1 MGHNDAVSDTDTR
14 PFPDP
19 DPVDATD
26 VDWQRQALDG
36 LLAVLDLR
44 PRPDQGDD
52 VFEGQSQPQ
61 PGGRVFGGQVLAQSL
76 VAAQRTVDAERAV
89 HSMHGYFLRAG
100 DSTEPI
106 TFSVERLRDG
116 RSFSARRVHALQFGR
131 PILSMIASF
140 QLPAVGLDHA
150 EPMPDVP
157 APETLPSLGDRLASV
172 DDDRLR
178 FWQRHRPLDLRHVQ
192 APIHVDAP
200 AETAREQA
208 VWMRTYHTLP
218 DDPALHAAVLAYAS
232 DYTLLEPVLRAHG
245 VTWSRPGLRVASLD
259 HAMWW
264 HRPVRVDQWLLYV
277 QASPSASGAR
287 GLSLGRIYAQDGTL
301 VASVGQEGMVRVP
314 DPPDQRPDPSAGP
327 SARSLG

>member
-19 DPVDATD
+19 DPAALTDATGEPTA
-26 VDWQRQALDG
+26 DWQQHALDG

-44 PRPDQGDD
+44 PRPDEGVD
-52 VFEGQSQPQ
+52 VFEGASQPQ

-76 VAAQRTVDAERAV
+76 VAAQRTVDVERPV

-100 DSTEPI
+100 DSTVPI
-106 TFSVERLRDG
+106 TFAVERLRDG

-140 QLPAVGLDHA
+140 QLPASGLDHA

-157 APETLPSLGDRLASV
+157 PPDSLPSLGERLAEV
-172 DDDRLR
+172 DDDRIR

-192 APIHVDAP
+192 PPIHVDVP
-200 AETAREQA
+200 EVLAREQA
-208 VWMRTYHTLP
+208 VWMRTYAELP
-218 DDPALHAAVLAYAS
+218 ADPALHAAVLAYAS

-264 HRPVRVDQWLLYV
+264 HRPVRADEWLLYV

-287 GLSLGRIYAQDGTL
+287 GLSLGRIYAADGTL
-301 VASVGQEGMVRVP
+301 AASVGQEGMIRVP
-314 DPPDQRPDPSAGP
+314 
-327 SARSLG
+327 